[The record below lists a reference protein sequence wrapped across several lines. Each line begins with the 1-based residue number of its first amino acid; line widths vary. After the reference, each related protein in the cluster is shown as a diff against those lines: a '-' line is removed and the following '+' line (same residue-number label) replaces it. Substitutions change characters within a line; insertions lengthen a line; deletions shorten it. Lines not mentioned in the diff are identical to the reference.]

1 VGRRRRILRRSRR
14 LRRRRRTEHPK
25 LKRALY
31 VPNAGDFADVAILCE
46 LAERVEAAGWDG
58 VFLWDHL
65 VLTSELVDPW
75 VALSVMAT
83 RTERVLL
90 GTMITPV
97 ARRRPQVLALQ
108 ASTLA
113 RVSGGRLV
121 LGVGPGA
128 PQDFERFGER
138 RSTSRLEEGVEVM
151 RALWSGEPVRHHGRH
166 FSVEDVAYRPPA
178 PHIPLWA
185 GGDWPR
191 ERPIAALEHAEGVFL
206 VRHREGG
213 DYEPLSA
220 QDVRAL
226 KEVVGERDI
235 AVWSRGAPP
244 GLELDELE
252 AAGTT
257 WWLVDGL
264 ELGLDGIRRTIG

>member
-1 VGRRRRILRRSRR
+1 VGRRCRVLRRSRR
-14 LRRRRRTEHPK
+14 QRRRRRAVHAP

-31 VPNAGDFADVAILCE
+31 VPNAAGFGDVAILCE
-46 LAERVEAAGWDG
+46 VAERAEAAGFDG

-65 VLTSELVDPW
+65 VLRSELVDPW
-75 VALSVMAT
+75 VALSAMA
-83 RTERVLL
+83 RVTERVKL
-90 GTMITPV
+90 GTMLTPV

-113 RVSGGRLV
+113 RMSGGRLV

-128 PQDFERFGER
+128 PQDFEHFGEW

-151 RALWSGEPVRHHGRH
+151 RALWSGEPVTHHGRH
-166 FSVEDVAYRPPA
+166 FTVDDVTYRPVA

-191 ERPIAALEHAEGVFL
+191 DRPIAALQHADGVFL
-206 VRHREGG
+206 VRHRDG
-213 DYEPLSA
+213 DYESLSA
-220 QDVRAL
+220 EDVRAL
-226 KEVVGERDI
+226 KELVGERDI

-244 GLELDELE
+244 GLDLGELE
-252 AAGTT
+252 RAGAT

-264 ELGLDGIRRTIG
+264 GLGLDEIRRTIG